1 MRTIVIIG
9 VAITIFLA
17 IFAVVFVVGG
27 NYQQELFEDYVEN
40 TKNPS
45 KGIPQSENN
54 LKLDLP

>member
-1 MRTIVIIG
+1 MRTIIIIG
-9 VAITIFLA
+9 IAITIFLA

-27 NYQQELFEDYVEN
+27 KYQQELFEDYVEN

-45 KGIPQSENN
+45 QRIPQSENN